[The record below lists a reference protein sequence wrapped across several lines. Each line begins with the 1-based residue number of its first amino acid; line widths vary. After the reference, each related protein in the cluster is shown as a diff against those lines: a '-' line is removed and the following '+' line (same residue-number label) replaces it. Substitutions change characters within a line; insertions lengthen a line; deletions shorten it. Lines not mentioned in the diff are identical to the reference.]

1 MSIITDVAVN
11 GSARDMTRMKLALRG
26 WLQVLWGQ
34 IVRETG
40 YAISHERLQ
49 RRGMLIEKLGHGLL
63 YRAHRLWAAPAA
75 PVADPY
81 ATPSRASE
89 G

>member
-1 MSIITDVAVN
+1 MNITTDLAIN

-49 RRGMLIEKLGHGLL
+49 RRGLLIEKLGHGLL
-63 YRAHRLWAAPAA
+63 YRAHRLE
-75 PVADPY
+75 
-81 ATPSRASE
+81 ATPARATE

>member
-1 MSIITDVAVN
+1 
-11 GSARDMTRMKLALRG
+11 MTRMKLALRG
-26 WLQVLWGQ
+26 WLQVVWGQ

-49 RRGMLIEKLGHGLL
+49 RRGLLIEKLGHGLL
-63 YRAHRLWAAPAA
+63 YRAHRLGAASAA
-75 PVADPY
+75 ASVADPY
-81 ATPSRASE
+81 ATPSRATE